1 MCARGITS
9 AWPLVAGAMSINA
22 IVCSSS
28 STILQDDA
36 SPQGVAQLLSYLGGD
51 GTSALGMLSGEN
63 FDERVRSAAYLTMA
77 MPAYQLS

>member
-1 MCARGITS
+1 MGGGASMDPKATS
-9 AWPLVAGAMSINA
+9 AKLVA
-22 IVCSSS
+22 
-28 STILQDDA
+28 TILQDDA